1 MSLSHYLICLPHA
14 SVKSGDIPAAWN
26 NQVNTPVAQP
36 NCGSPTS
43 TAAKVY
49 LRPYET
55 VEAIDVQFTD
65 GMMIGWGVVA
75 AMAVAWAIH
84 YLRRAL

>member
-1 MSLSHYLICLPHA
+1 MSLSHYLICLTSA
-14 SVKSGDIPAAWN
+14 SVKAGDTPAVWK
-26 NQVNTPVAQP
+26 NQANTLVHP

-43 TAAKVY
+43 TAAQVY

>member
-14 SVKSGDIPAAWN
+14 SVTPGDIPAAWN
-26 NQVNTPVAQP
+26 DQINNPVSQP

-43 TAAKVY
+43 TAARVY

-55 VEAIDVQFTD
+55 VALETEQFAD
-65 GMMIGWGVVA
+65 GMLIGWGVVA
-75 AMAVAWAIH
+75 AMAIAWTIQ